1 MAYFASTRSHRAKF
15 ITKCWGP
22 CDVGAKDSGK
32 CFAREHHNLS
42 IPSSSRHRNM
52 GRSSSN
58 SAVHAIASSNGC
70 GSGDIG
76 RDDAGV
82 CSSSSHVGLGCCCR
96 STNGYRELVVGTRRD
111 TPDLMNQSINRRR
124 GRTIGSIRQAPDH
137 QEAQEKMTPNP
148 IKTRA
153 ARKKP
158 DFWPMP
164 PFSETAAR

>member
-1 MAYFASTRSHRAKF
+1 M
-15 ITKCWGP
+15 
-22 CDVGAKDSGK
+22 GAKDSGK

-111 TPDLMNQSINRRR
+111 TPDLMNQSINQSEEREDNREHSAGAR
-124 GRTIGSIRQAPDH
+124 SPGGTRENDSKPHKNACC
-137 QEAQEKMTPNP
+137 KK
-148 IKTRA
+148 KTRFLA
-153 ARKKP
+153 NAP
-158 DFWPMP
+158 IL
-164 PFSETAAR
+164 

>member
-1 MAYFASTRSHRAKF
+1 M
-15 ITKCWGP
+15 
-22 CDVGAKDSGK
+22 GAKDSGK

-96 STNGYRELVVGTRRD
+96 YTNGYRESVVGTRRD
-111 TPDLMNQSINRRR
+111 TPDLTNQSINQSEEEEREDNREHSAGAR
-124 GRTIGSIRQAPDH
+124 SPGG
-137 QEAQEKMTPNP
+137 
-148 IKTRA
+148 TRENDS
-153 ARKKP
+153 KP
-158 DFWPMP
+158 H
-164 PFSETAAR
+164 